1 MAKQISR
8 VERHDKNLFMAAYR
22 HRDGALQ
29 TPEFWDQVMLAVM
42 RAKEAHRRRREG
54 LLRKT
59 VAGDAGVCR
68 MVLEQPTGQGLNSLF
83 EGAGHSPAQTMLPS
97 EKHFPHIGLG
107 LPRAEQ

>member
-54 LLRKT
+54 LPRKT
-59 VAGDAGVCR
+59 ASEDASIR
-68 MVLEQPTGQGLNSLF
+68 KMVLEQPTGRGLNSLF
-83 EGAGHSPAQTMLPS
+83 DRVDNMLPF
-97 EKHFPHIGLG
+97 EKDFPNIGLG
-107 LPRAEQ
+107 IPRAEQ